1 MRRSQFLQA
10 IAAVLGLPAASR
22 AAAPVPQL
30 RDLRASS
37 GGRPFAGDGPHL
49 TTINPRRPE
58 RRRALIR
65 FSLTGRARVRLEA
78 VRTDTIRVG
87 KPLGEIVWKAER
99 SFAAGAHEV
108 TWRPPR
114 DLQPRTYQLR
124 AVVSAGGRRRT
135 YGMHRPG
142 SKVTGPVVRVL
153 GVEVALAKT
162 SYAPGEPTDL
172 RIASDAPSLE
182 VQVFHY
188 AGPERFIER
197 DLRTNGVA
205 VTPPAHVDWRAHRDA
220 PSGLRFLRAGEWRS
234 GLYFVR
240 ARADDGSVGYA
251 PFIVRPR
258 TLGEHR
264 VAIVLSTHTWQAYNF
279 HDADGDGWG
288 DSWYVSSNIRS
299 VDVSRP
305 FLDFG
310 VPFRFRDWDLAFVAW
325 LNRTGKQVD
334 FLSDDDVEGAGTGD
348 VLRRAYDLVVFPGH
362 AEYVTSLGLEI
373 VERYRELGGN
383 LLFLSANNFF
393 CRVRRDGPR
402 LVREQLWRDLGRPE
416 SALVGVQYVASD
428 YGQRQGPFVVRG
440 ADAAPWVFEG
450 TGLANGSSFGRYGIE
465 LDARTDSSPAGTTL
479 LAEIKDLM
487 GAGRSAEMTYYETPA
502 GAKVFAAG
510 VLNFA
515 ASIDDPQVSRLVE
528 NVWTRLEPFHDG
540 PRRRGAQDAASRR
553 PARPG
558 GTALHRERGS

>member
-10 IAAVLGLPAASR
+10 VAAALGLPAASR
-22 AAAPVPQL
+22 ATPPVPQL
-30 RDLRASS
+30 RGLRASS
-37 GGRPFAGDGPHL
+37 GGRPFAGDGPLL
-49 TTINPRRPE
+49 TTISPRGTE
-58 RRRALIR
+58 RRWALIR
-65 FSLTGRARVRLEA
+65 FSLTGRARVRLEI

-87 KPLGEIVWKAER
+87 KPLGEVVWAAER

-108 TWRPPR
+108 TWRPSR

-142 SKVTGPVVRVL
+142 SKATGPVVRVL

-172 RIASDAPSLE
+172 RIASDGPSLE

-188 AGPERFIER
+188 AGPERFVER

-205 VTPPAHVDWRAHRDA
+205 VTPPAHVDWRAHQNRPA
-220 PSGLRFLRAGEWRS
+220 GLRFLRAGEWRS

-240 ARADDGSVGYA
+240 ARSDDGSVGYA

-258 TLGEHR
+258 TLGQRR
-264 VAIVLSTHTWQAYNF
+264 VAVVLSTHTWQAYNF

-348 VLRRAYDLVVFPGH
+348 LLRQAYDLVVFPGH
-362 AEYVTSLGLEI
+362 AEYVTSDGLD
-373 VERYRELGGN
+373 VVARYRELGGN

-402 LVREQLWRDLGRPE
+402 LVREKLWRDLGRPE

-440 ADAAPWVFEG
+440 ADAASWAFEG
-450 TGLANGSSFGRYGIE
+450 TGLENGSSFGRYGIE
-465 LDARTDSSPAGTTL
+465 LDARTAASPAGTTL

-487 GAGRSAEMTYYETPA
+487 GPGRSAEMTYYETPA

-515 ASIDDPQVSRLVE
+515 ASIDDPQVSRLVD
-528 NVWTRLEPFHDG
+528 NVWARLGG
-540 PRRRGAQDAASRR
+540 PA
-553 PARPG
+553 
-558 GTALHRERGS
+558 

>member
-10 IAAVLGLPAASR
+10 AAAALGLPAASR
-22 AAAPVPQL
+22 AAAPVPRL
-30 RDLRASS
+30 RGLRASN
-37 GGRPFAGDGPHL
+37 GGRPFAGDGPYL
-49 TTINPRRPE
+49 TTISPRRAA
-58 RRRALIR
+58 RRRALIS
-65 FSLTGRARVRLEA
+65 FSLTGRARVRLEV

-87 KPLGEIVWKAER
+87 KPLAEVVWSAER

-108 TWRPPR
+108 AWRPPR
-114 DLQPRTYQLR
+114 DLQPRTYQVR
-124 AVVSAGGRRRT
+124 AVVSAGGRHRT
-135 YGMHRPG
+135 YGVHRPG
-142 SKVTGPVVRVL
+142 SKVSGPVVRVL
-153 GVEVALAKT
+153 GVEVALTKT

-172 RIASDAPSLE
+172 RIASDSPSLE
-182 VQVFHY
+182 LQVFHY
-188 AGPERFIER
+188 AGPERFVER

-220 PSGLRFLRAGEWRS
+220 PSRLRFLRAGEWRS

-240 ARADDGSVGYA
+240 ARADDGNVGYA
-251 PFIVRPR
+251 PFILRPR
-258 TLGEHR
+258 ALGEHR
-264 VAIVLSTHTWQAYNF
+264 VAVVLSTNTWQAYNF

-288 DSWYVSSNIRS
+288 DSWYVSSSTPS

-334 FLSDDDVEGAGTGD
+334 FLSDDDVEGAATGD
-348 VLRRAYDLVVFPGH
+348 RLRRAYDLVVFPGH
-362 AEYVTSLGLEI
+362 AEYVTSRELEI
-373 VERYRELGGN
+373 VERYRELGGS

-393 CRVRRDGPR
+393 CRVRREGRR
-402 LVREQLWRDLGRPE
+402 LVRGRLWRDLGKPE

-440 ADAAPWVFEG
+440 ADAARWVFEG
-450 TGLANGSSFGRYGIE
+450 TGLENGSAFGRYGIE
-465 LDARTDSSPAGTTL
+465 LDARTAASPPGTTL

-487 GAGRSAEMTYYETPA
+487 GVGRSAEMTYYETDA

-515 ASIDDPQVSRLVE
+515 ASIDDPQVSRLVD
-528 NVWTRLEPFHDG
+528 NVWTRLAAEAA
-540 PRRRGAQDAASRR
+540 RRN
-553 PARPG
+553 
-558 GTALHRERGS
+558 GSSG

>member
-1 MRRSQFLQA
+1 MRRRQFLQA
-10 IAAVLGLPAASR
+10 VAAALGLPAVSR
-22 AAAPVPQL
+22 AARPLPVL
-30 RDLRASS
+30 RGLRASN
-37 GGRPFAGDGPHL
+37 GGRPFAGDGPYL
-49 TTINPRRPE
+49 TSISPRAAD

-65 FSLTGRARVRLEA
+65 FSLTGRARVRLEV
-78 VRTDTIRVG
+78 VRTDTIRIG
-87 KPLGEIVWKAER
+87 RPLGEVVWTTER
-99 SFAAGAHEV
+99 TFATGAHEV
-108 TWRPPR
+108 AWRPPR
-114 DLQPRTYQLR
+114 DLQPRTYQVR
-124 AVVSAGGRRRT
+124 AVVSAGGRRKT
-135 YGMHRPG
+135 YGLHRPD
-142 SKVTGPVVRVL
+142 SKVRGPVVRIL
-153 GVEVALAKT
+153 GVDVALTKT

-172 RIASDAPSLE
+172 QIASDSPSLE

-188 AGPERFIER
+188 AGPERFVER

-205 VTPPAHVDWRAHRDA
+205 VTPPALVDWRAHRDA
-220 PSGLRFLRAGEWRS
+220 PSRLRFLRAGEWRS

-240 ARADDGSVGYA
+240 ARADDGNVGYA
-251 PFIVRPR
+251 PFILRPR
-258 TLGEHR
+258 TLGQRR
-264 VAIVLSTHTWQAYNF
+264 VAVVLSTNTWQAYNF

-288 DSWYVSSNIRS
+288 DSWYVSSSTRG

-348 VLRRAYDLVVFPGH
+348 RLRRAYDLVVFPGH
-362 AEYVTSLGLEI
+362 AEYVTSRELEI
-373 VERYRELGGN
+373 VERYRELGGS

-393 CRVRRDGPR
+393 CRVRREGRR
-402 LVREQLWRDLGRPE
+402 LVREQLWRDLGKPE

-440 ADAAPWVFEG
+440 ADAARWVFEG
-450 TGLANGSSFGRYGIE
+450 TGLENGSAFGRYGIE
-465 LDARTDSSPAGTTL
+465 LDARTAASPPGTTL

-515 ASIDDPQVSRLVE
+515 ASIDDPQVSRLVD
-528 NVWTRLEPFHDG
+528 NVWSRLSG
-540 PRRRGAQDAASRR
+540 PA
-553 PARPG
+553 
-558 GTALHRERGS
+558 